1 MIKRF
6 DNEEKQGLGSNF
18 IDSHLSGWQKSS
30 HSFIPFYTIS
40 TSIILNN
47 LKCHL

>member
-6 DNEEKQGLGSNF
+6 DNEEKQGLVSNF
-18 IDSHLSGWQKSS
+18 IDSHLSGRQKGS
-30 HSFIPFYTIS
+30 HLFISFYTIS
-40 TSIILNN
+40 TSIMQNN